1 MLSAFT
7 WIGLWISHGL
17 AKLPRALLRRLS
29 SLIGTLTYWFYPY
42 RRRIAR
48 RNLELCF
55 PDRSASQRGE
65 IALRHFRLY
74 GLAFFDRFRLW
85 SCSAHALR
93 QFVRLTNPEVLE
105 AAGERPIIILA
116 PHFLGIEAGGMRL
129 QLERRLVNIYS
140 LQRNPVLDDW
150 TLRGRQRF
158 NQPILLARS
167 QGVVPAVRYVKQ
179 HVPFHFS
186 PDLDL
191 GRRDSIFVDFFGVPA
206 STVTSLVRIARIT
219 RAMVIPMV
227 TRMTTAGYEARFY
240 PGWTH
245 PDDDAQETVHEGVVR
260 MNRFIEERILEA
272 PEQYLWTHRRFKT
285 RPEGTPSVYG

>member
-1 MLSAFT
+1 MLNAFT

-17 AKLPRALLRRLS
+17 AKLPRPLLRLLS

-55 PDRSASQRGE
+55 PDRSESQRRE

-74 GLAFFDRFRLW
+74 GLAFLDRFRLW
-85 SCSAHALR
+85 SCSADALR
-93 QFVRLTNPEVLE
+93 QFVRLTNPEILE

-191 GRRDSIFVDFFGVPA
+191 GRRDSIFIDFFGVPA

-219 RAMVIPMV
+219 RAMVIPIV
-227 TRMTTAGYEARFY
+227 TRMTTEGYEARFY

>member
-1 MLSAFT
+1 MFSVFT
-7 WIGLWISHGL
+7 WIGLWTSHGL
-17 AKLPRALLRRLS
+17 AKLPRPLLRLLS

-55 PDRSASQRGE
+55 PDRSESQRRE

-74 GLAFFDRFRLW
+74 GLAFLDRFRLW
-85 SCSAHALR
+85 SCSADALR
-93 QFVRLTNPEVLE
+93 QFVRLTNPEILE

-191 GRRDSIFVDFFGVPA
+191 GRRDSIFIDFFGVPA

-227 TRMTTAGYEARFY
+227 TRMTTEGYEARFY

-245 PDDDAQETVHEGVVR
+245 PDDDAQETVHDGVAR

>member
-55 PDRSASQRGE
+55 PDRSESQRRE

-227 TRMTTAGYEARFY
+227 TRMTTEGYEARFY

-245 PDDDAQETVHEGVVR
+245 PDDDAQETVHDGVAR

>member
-1 MLSAFT
+1 MLNAFT

-17 AKLPRALLRRLS
+17 AKLPRPLLRLLS

-55 PDRSASQRGE
+55 PDRSESQRRE

-74 GLAFFDRFRLW
+74 GLAFLDRFRLW
-85 SCSAHALR
+85 SCSADALR
-93 QFVRLTNPEVLE
+93 QFVRLTNPEILE